1 MKQNEQKKTFTLVLE
16 YNDKSE
22 VQAEISVEG
31 EEYENRALLNMI
43 ARGTL
48 MASGAQRSY
57 IYDSV
62 GFDVCAYTK

>member
-31 EEYENRALLNMI
+31 EEYEYRALLNMI

-48 MASGAQRSY
+48 MASGAKRSY
-57 IYDSV
+57 IYNSE
-62 GFDVCAYTK
+62 GFDVIAYTK